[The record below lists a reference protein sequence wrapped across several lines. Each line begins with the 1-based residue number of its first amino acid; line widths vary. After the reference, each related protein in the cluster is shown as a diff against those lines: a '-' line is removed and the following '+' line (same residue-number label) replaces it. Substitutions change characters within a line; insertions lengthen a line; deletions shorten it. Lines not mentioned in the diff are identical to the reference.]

1 MAIGMCMKPCPHTG
15 QVGPTLA
22 GWAGFS
28 WLGWALP
35 VELGCADLWRN
46 ERSLIKYDLLAQLFS
61 VLSIPRTYTSLL
73 QPLFSGS
80 LAAASA
86 YYFGLLA
93 LA

>member
-1 MAIGMCMKPCPHTG
+1 MAIGMCMKPCLHTG
-15 QVGPTLA
+15 LVGP
-22 GWAGFS
+22 
-28 WLGWALP
+28 AL
-35 VELGCADLWRN
+35 VGCADLWRN